1 MRVTSWRNLLTG
13 GQILNWPHTTNSW
26 GSAQSST
33 QISLIQTP
41 GIKTPLAEC
50 GCVALELDTNRGAS
64 QGDSDELISS
74 QRRAWSTYNHFP
86 FFACVYYSPDFEHSL
101 VECIIFPAFVDL
113 GFCLRVGIFN
123 LHRLSH
129 LAGAIRS
136 LQGEWWTNDN
146 NW

>member
-1 MRVTSWRNLLTG
+1 MYNRK
-13 GQILNWPHTTNSW
+13 P
-26 GSAQSST
+26 
-33 QISLIQTP
+33 
-41 GIKTPLAEC
+41 PLVEFD
-50 GCVALELDTNRGAS
+50 CVAQELDTNRGAS

-123 LHRLSH
+123 LYRFSH
-129 LAGAIRS
+129 LPRAIRS
-136 LQGEWWTNDN
+136 LQVKYGRMLTIDN
-146 NW
+146 NLYININNNTRDAIFILISPSEEQGLADLRSFQRL